1 MVLSHTMKI
10 IEVKSETDKKEFLEL
25 PLRIYAN
32 DPEWIRPMDHDVEMV
47 FDPKKN
53 KFFRHGRLMRWLLR
67 DANDLVIGRV
77 AAFVNDKTANKNE
90 QPTGGMGFFE
100 CINDQEAANL
110 LFDKCVDWLK
120 SVGMEAMDGPI
131 NFGERDRWWGL
142 LIDGFYEPVYAMNYN
157 PPYYKQLFEN
167 FGFKEHFQQYCFALK
182 VHQDI
187 DPKFEKAYHLLS
199 KNPDYRAEYIK
210 KNNLEKYAADFTEIY
225 NKAWAKHAGGKN
237 ITLEQTVS
245 LFKKMK
251 PVMEED
257 IIFFVYYK
265 NQPVGAWLN
274 LPELNQYFKHLDG
287 KFGLFQKLRF
297 LWLKHFG
304 KNEKLYGIVFGV
316 IPEQQ
321 GKGVDGFMIW
331 SGAQWIRKRNKY
343 KEMEIQWIGDFNPKM
358 ISIVRALG
366 TQICR
371 TLITYRY
378 LFDRTKP
385 FQRLKIIDSDNLKN

>member
-10 IEVKSETDKKEFLEL
+10 IEVKSETDQKEFLEL

-32 DPEWIRPMDHDVEMV
+32 DPEWIRPMNHDVEMV

-53 KFFRHGRLMRWLLR
+53 KFFRHGRLMRWLLK
-67 DANDLVIGRV
+67 DSNDLVIGRV
-77 AAFVNDKTANKNE
+77 AAFVNDKTANKND

-100 CINDQEAANL
+100 CINDQQAANL
-110 LFDKCVDWLK
+110 LFDKCVEWLK
-120 SVGMEAMDGPI
+120 LVGMEAMDGPI

-142 LIDGFYEPVYAMNYN
+142 LVDGFYEPVYAMNYN

-199 KNPDYRAEYIK
+199 KNPDYRAEHIK

-257 IIFFVYYK
+257 IIFFVYHK

-343 KEMEIQWIGDFNPKM
+343 KDMEIQWIGDFNPKM